1 MKNGLIWEDA
11 MLYDS
16 REQAIKAITE
26 ERTMEQESFHQWSDP
41 IYPCPICGG
50 NMRENL
56 MGGIVLTSFP
66 PIYQNEY
73 QCDQCGFSEYI

>member
-1 MKNGLIWEDA
+1 

-41 IYPCPICGG
+41 IYPCQRCGG

-66 PIYQNEY
+66 P
-73 QCDQCGFSEYI
+73 DLPK